1 VKLHGVIWDV
11 DGTLVNSNDAHARA
25 WQSALSEFNLY
36 VSFESVRAAIGMGGD
51 KLLPAV
57 AGIEAESAQGRAVSA
72 RRAEIFAAE
81 LPKLRAFPQ
90 GRRLL
95 LRLADWGIKHAV
107 ASSAQRQELDA
118 LLEIAEIKDL
128 LVETSSAAS
137 GRSKPD
143 PDIVRAALEALGFE
157 PEEVVMVGDT
167 PYDIEAASRVGVRT
181 IALRSGGRS
190 DQDLAAA
197 IAIYDSPSALLEQL
211 EDSPLRAH

>member
-1 VKLHGVIWDV
+1 VIWDV